1 MKALTEKEELEER
14 LEDVIADIK
23 VGKLGCGNC
32 KVDTIGKGVEKADET
47 RPKKKHRCQK
57 GY

>member
-1 MKALTEKEELEER
+1 MTEKEELEER